1 MHFIHIFLRKKVI
14 LLRILLL
21 YLQRDNKTSLPQDIR
36 HITNLHSKH
45 NNRQTTMCGIVSI
58 FNIKEQTPELRKKA
72 LAMSKK
78 IRHRGPDW
86 SGIYCGKSAILCH
99 ERLSIVDPQSG
110 KQPLFAPDNKQVLA
124 VNGEIYNHQ
133 DIRKQYAGKYQFQ
146 TGSDCEVIL
155 ALYRDKGINFLE
167 DLNGIYAFAL
177 YDEANDDF
185 LIARDPIGVIPLYIG
200 HDKDGTIY
208 CASELKALEG
218 FCDEY
223 EPFLPGHYYRGS
235 EGKMVRWYK
244 RDWESYDNV
253 KDNGASVND
262 VHNALEAAVK
272 RQLMSDVPYG
282 VLLSGGLDS
291 SVISAIAKKY
301 AAHRIE
307 TNSTQAAWWPQLHS
321 FAVGLKGAPDLAK
334 AKEVADFIGTVHHE
348 INYTIQEGLDAVRDV
363 IYFIETYDVTTVR
376 ASTPMYLLAR
386 VIKSMGIKMVLSGEG
401 ADEVFGGY
409 LYFHKAPNA
418 RAFHEETVRKLSK
431 LHLYDCLR
439 ANKSLS
445 AWGVEGRV
453 PFLDKDFLD
462 VAMRLN
468 PEAKMCP
475 GKTIE
480 KKIVREA
487 FADMLPEDVA
497 WRQKEQFSDG
507 VGYSWIDTLK
517 AVTAQAITDEQ
528 MAHAAERF
536 PINTPMNKEEYYYRS
551 IFEEYFPSESAARSV
566 PSVPSVACSTAEAL
580 AWDESFKNM
589 NDPSGRAVA
598 GVHEEAYANK

>member
-1 MHFIHIFLRKKVI
+1 
-14 LLRILLL
+14 
-21 YLQRDNKTSLPQDIR
+21 
-36 HITNLHSKH
+36 
-45 NNRQTTMCGIVSI
+45 MCGIVAI
-58 FNIKEQTPELRKKA
+58 LNVKEQTQQLRQKA
-72 LAMSKK
+72 LGMSQK

-86 SGIYCGKSAILCH
+86 SGIYCGKSAILAH
-99 ERLSIVDPQSG
+99 ERLSIVDPESG
-110 KQPLFAPDNKQVLA
+110 GQPLYSPDRQQILA

-133 DIRKQYAGKYQFQ
+133 EIRKRYEGRYSFQ

-155 ALYRDKGINFLE
+155 ALYQDKGIDFLE
-167 DLNGIYAFAL
+167 DLSGIFAFVL
-177 YDEANDDF
+177 YDEERDEF

-200 HDKDGTIY
+200 YDDDGTVY
-208 CASELKALEG
+208 VASELKALEG
-218 FCDEY
+218 QCQRY
-223 EPFLPGHYYRGS
+223 EPFLPGHYAY
-235 EGKMVRWYK
+235 GKLKIKNEKLQMERYYH
-244 RDWESYDNV
+244 RDWMSYDAV
-253 KDNGASVND
+253 KDNGASSED
-262 VHNALEAAVK
+262 IRQALRAAVK

-291 SVISAIAKKY
+291 SVISAVAERY
-301 AAHRIE
+301 SEMRIE
-307 TNSTQAAWWPQLHS
+307 DDSQTKAYWPRLHS

-334 AKEVADFIGTVHHE
+334 AKLVADHIGTVHHE
-348 INYTIQEGLDAVRDV
+348 INYTIQEGLDAIRDV

-401 ADEVFGGY
+401 ADEIFGGY
-409 LYFHKAPNA
+409 LYFHKAPDA

-453 PFLDKDFLD
+453 PFLDKEFLD
-462 VAMRLN
+462 VAMRTN
-468 PEAKMCP
+468 PAAKMCP

-480 KKIVREA
+480 KWIVREA
-487 FADMLPEDVA
+487 FSDMLPEEIV

-517 AVTAQAITDEQ
+517 QITAEAVTDEQ

-536 PINTPMNKEEYYYRS
+536 PINPPKNKEEYYYRS
-551 IFEEYFPSESAARSV
+551 IFAEHFPSDSAALSV
-566 PSVPSVACSTAEAL
+566 PSEASVACSTAIAL
-580 AWDESFKNM
+580 EWDEAFKNM
-589 NDPSGRAVA
+589 NDPSGRAVK
-598 GVHEEAYANK
+598 GVHEQAY